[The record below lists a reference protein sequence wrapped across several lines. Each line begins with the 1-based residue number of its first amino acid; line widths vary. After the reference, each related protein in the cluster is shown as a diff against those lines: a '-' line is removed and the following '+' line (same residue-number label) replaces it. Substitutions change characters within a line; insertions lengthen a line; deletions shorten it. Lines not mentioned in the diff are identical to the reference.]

1 MNLTLFL
8 PILNREIWLRAVH
21 IKRLRVVFDIKI
33 GSSVSQKPKNAKLRT
48 EYKMLFSD
56 LIFLQF

>member
-1 MNLTLFL
+1 M
-8 PILNREIWLRAVH
+8 
-21 IKRLRVVFDIKI
+21 FDIKI